1 MWALVTRLGGQ
12 RRIAIGAGGAIML
25 GWDMGAAFELSR
37 ALGLPD
43 WLVAE
48 WLPAIESAAV
58 AATNEGAEGNE

>member
-12 RRIAIGAGGAIML
+12 IRVATGLGGAIML

-48 WLPAIESAAV
+48 WLPAIESAAT
-58 AATNEGAEGNE
+58 AAINEGAADHE